1 MIVRRALCR
10 CVVDSCANLR
20 PLAPQGSFMEDVGA
34 LAVKE
39 WAANDVREEN
49 IFFVVNKVSACGCRN
64 CHTCACVQRVNR

>member
-1 MIVRRALCR
+1 
-10 CVVDSCANLR
+10 
-20 PLAPQGSFMEDVGA
+20 MEDVGA